1 LRVKLLLG
9 EWDKMFV
16 RVIAGTH
23 IGRAERPPRE
33 ELRMSENDRRVP
45 VDPARFDELAWRGE
59 PVDRGTGPGPAV
71 RSSILDTRLGSSR
84 GRRGAGIGPEGT
96 LLDAFTRMGLV
107 SRLPGYAGTVS
118 KVLELLSSLPSTA
131 TSSVSIPSADHLG
144 VLLNIAFWASL
155 QQEEGRPVAVPLL
168 LQSPSTA
175 EDLVFEHPI
184 SLDVQAIVKL
194 APAVHRERRGLGI
207 RAEGSRTLAIW
218 GLTPII
224 PSALC
229 VDVKGPGLLVVKGML
244 RNVMI
249 YHAGEA
255 TFLEDEDYNTLVRIT
270 RLALPA
276 DTPTGD
282 RFVDAYWT
290 TRVVDS
296 MRRVGHGGIVLLVPS
311 DSSGWRDALSDTP
324 RYQCSP
330 PFRGLR
336 DALDRLPR
344 NPYAG
349 HALIE
354 SEHLQYA
361 ADTVG
366 QVTAVDGATVL
377 DMDLKLL
384 AFGAMIQS
392 GQLSIDDVLCVDAGR
407 ATAGGVTRPIRELG
421 GARHRAA
428 AEFCCR
434 LQESVAFV
442 ASQDGSLTE
451 LGWLKATGKLV
462 ALLHAERYL
471 L

>member
-1 LRVKLLLG
+1 VSPGG
-9 EWDKMFV
+9 EK
-16 RVIAGTH
+16 A
-23 IGRAERPPRE
+23 
-33 ELRMSENDRRVP
+33 N
-45 VDPARFDELAWRGE
+45 
-59 PVDRGTGPGPAV
+59 
-71 RSSILDTRLGSSR
+71 
-84 GRRGAGIGPEGT
+84 GT
-96 LLDAFTRMGLV
+96 LFDAFTRMGLA
-107 SRLPGYAGTVS
+107 SRLPGDAGTVS
-118 KVLELLSSLPSTA
+118 KLLELLSSLPSTA
-131 TSSVSIPSADHLG
+131 TYSVSIPSADHVS
-144 VLLNIAFWASL
+144 VLLNTAFWASL
-155 QQEEGRPVAVPLL
+155 QREEGRPVAVPLL

-175 EDLVFEHPI
+175 EDLVFEHSIP
-184 SLDVQAIVKL
+184 LDVQAVVKL

-207 RAEGSRTLAIW
+207 RAEGSQALAIW
-218 GLTPII
+218 GLTPMT
-224 PSALC
+224 PTALC

-255 TFLEDEDYNTLVRIT
+255 TFLEDEDYNTLVRVT

-276 DTPTGD
+276 DIPAGD
-282 RFVDAYWT
+282 RFVNAYWT

-296 MRRVGHGGIVLLVPS
+296 MRRAGHGGIVLLVPS
-311 DSSGWRDALSDTP
+311 GSSGWRDALSDAP
-324 RYQCSP
+324 KYQCSP

-336 DALDRLPR
+336 DALDRLLP
-344 NPYAG
+344 NPYAVN
-349 HALIE
+349 ALIE

-377 DMDLKLL
+377 DMDLRLL

-392 GQLSIDDVLCVDAGR
+392 GQLSIGDVLCVEAGR
-407 ATAGGVTRPIRELG
+407 AKAGGVTRSIGELG

-434 LQESVAFV
+434 IQESVAFV
-442 ASQDGSLTE
+442 ASQDGLLTE
-451 LGWLKATGKLV
+451 LGWLKAEGKLV